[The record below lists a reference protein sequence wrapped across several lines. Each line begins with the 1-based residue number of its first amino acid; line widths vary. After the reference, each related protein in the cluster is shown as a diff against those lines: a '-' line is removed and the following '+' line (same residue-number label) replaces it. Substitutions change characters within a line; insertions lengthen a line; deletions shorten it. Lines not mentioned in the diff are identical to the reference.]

1 MSTKNH
7 IFLDDFCEYHAVKL
21 SFINE
26 LGEHELV
33 EITRQSSRPC
43 IPEEQV
49 PILEQMVRL
58 HRDLDINI
66 PGIEVALNL
75 INELENHKRRI
86 VELENRLRR
95 FEE

>member
-1 MSTKNH
+1 MSTKNY
-7 IFLDDFCEYHAVKL
+7 IFLDDFCEYHSIKL

-26 LGEHELV
+26 LGEHKLV
-33 EITRQSSRPC
+33 KITKQSSRPC

-49 PILEQMVRL
+49 PRLEQMVRL

-86 VELENRLRR
+86 VELENQLRR
-95 FEE
+95 FE